1 MRAGS
6 VDYEG
11 LVRLCE
17 HTAELDRLRQS
28 TDDDRID
35 RAFNAVCKRI
45 WGYTLDDFDDES
57 LSAKDHA
64 FLDRLTWKRASAFAL
79 ENGYDLVDPDTG
91 NMVPEWWGFAWMILA
106 EKRGLL
112 TPEARDAAWRRYAA
126 RLKARPKVAGVIR
139 WQA

>member
-17 HTAELDRLRQS
+17 HTAELDRLRQC

-45 WGYTLDDFDDES
+45 WGYTLDDFDDDS
-57 LSAKDHA
+57 LSAR
-64 FLDRLTWKRASAFAL
+64 DRKS
-79 ENGYDLVDPDTG
+79 V
-91 NMVPEWWGFAWMILA
+91 V
-106 EKRGLL
+106 
-112 TPEARDAAWRRYAA
+112 
-126 RLKARPKVAGVIR
+126 
-139 WQA
+139 